1 MTYYVCIVNKIAQE
15 RKTKTNNDFQEPRLD
30 QLIFFGVNLLIQVVN
45 ISVRFI
51 RVKLVRGEILKVTF
65 KVCYTARLFT

>member
-30 QLIFFGVNLLIQVVN
+30 QLIFFGVNLQIQVVN
-45 ISVRFI
+45 TSVRFI
-51 RVKLVRGEILKVTF
+51 
-65 KVCYTARLFT
+65 

>member
-30 QLIFFGVNLLIQVVN
+30 QLIFFGVNLQIQVVN
-45 ISVRFI
+45 TSVRFI
-51 RVKLVRGEILKVTF
+51 RVKLVRGEILKVTL
-65 KVCYTARLFT
+65 KVCYTSRLFT